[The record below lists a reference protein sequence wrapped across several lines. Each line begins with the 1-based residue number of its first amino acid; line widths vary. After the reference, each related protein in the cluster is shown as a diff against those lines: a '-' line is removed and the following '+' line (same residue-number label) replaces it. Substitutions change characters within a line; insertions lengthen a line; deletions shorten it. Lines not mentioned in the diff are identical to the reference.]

1 MKKKND
7 SYKIVIYSVAAI
19 VIMMITCII
28 LLVIQMLEEEK
39 EYAKEEETDN
49 VKQAENMKTI
59 TYAINKEFKKSES
72 TYSTSFDY
80 YKEGNSCN
88 IYIRV
93 EYNTNKYTDGKKFLL
108 ENTYVTLTNEYSEI
122 EEKTINNKT
131 WYSISISDDYDTK
144 YYYTYVNKDRTYY
157 IEYSINVDNE
167 DKFCLEEKD
176 RFINSLNVKE

>member
-39 EYAKEEETDN
+39 EYAKEEEKEN

-72 TYSTSFDY
+72 TYSTSFD
-80 YKEGNSCN
+80 
-88 IYIRV
+88 
-93 EYNTNKYTDGKKFLL
+93 
-108 ENTYVTLTNEYSEI
+108 
-122 EEKTINNKT
+122 
-131 WYSISISDDYDTK
+131 
-144 YYYTYVNKDRTYY
+144 
-157 IEYSINVDNE
+157 
-167 DKFCLEEKD
+167 
-176 RFINSLNVKE
+176 